1 MPIPASPKLYEQV
14 KKTADKIYEKPSAY
28 KSGWIVKTYKELG
41 GEYLDDN
48 KPKNLKRWF
57 KEDWKDIGGL
67 EYLQGRFES
76 KLGIKDAEFPLY
88 PVYRPTK
95 RVSKMTPLTIQE
107 IKPSNLKDQILL
119 KQIYKG
125 NKNLPP
131 FIASGN
137 LIIN

>member
-1 MPIPASPKLYEQV
+1 MPIPSSPKLYEQV

-41 GEYLDDN
+41 GEYLDDD

-57 KEDWKDIGGL
+57 AENWMSV
-67 EYLQGRFES
+67 S
-76 KLGIKDAEFPLY
+76 KPNEY

-125 NKNLPP
+125 DKNLPP
-131 FIASGN
+131 FIYNG
-137 LIIN
+137 

>member
-1 MPIPASPKLYEQV
+1 MPIPSSPKLYEQV

-57 KEDWKDIGGL
+57 KEGWSDIGGL
-67 EYLQGRFES
+67 E
-76 KLGIKDAEFPLY
+76 Y

-125 NKNLPP
+125 DKNLPP
-131 FIASGN
+131 FIYNG
-137 LIIN
+137 